1 MPDMPPDAMQAN
13 DSNPV
18 EYSVVH
24 RNQNRIRFR
33 IPQLAVKAYSE
44 PLERVVRSLVFV
56 VQVRLNIAAR
66 SLVVEFDGTAIDP
79 DFAFAQLV
87 ACIQATKVPSSPVPP
102 LEEREVDDIPLV
114 IPTVGYQIVHRN
126 EYRLRL
132 CIPRLGDDPEY
143 IQRVKQLATALPQ
156 VKEVWIN
163 QGARSIAVEFTRPLS
178 GSNLEK
184 VLLQVI
190 QRAADR
196 NLEQVHPQPHESPAT
211 PTPQQNW
218 EEYLERLG
226 LPALSL
232 ALGVG
237 AWAGVPIPGL
247 VTAGVLFLAAR
258 PLFQRALQSLREDQ
272 KLTIDFLDGLALSL
286 HTLQGNYFAP
296 ALMLGLV
303 EGGELIR
310 DHTARRSS
318 RASCDLMDCLEL
330 DAIVERNGQ
339 EQRIPVQD
347 IQVGDWVRVYPGDQ
361 ILVDGKIL
369 RGQGLIDQCSLT
381 GESVPVERAIGDE
394 VFASTLVIDG
404 CLCIATE
411 RTGKDTHAGM
421 IAGLMRSA
429 PVHDTRVGN
438 YAAMVANQLVV
449 PSLVAAAAVG
459 LVSGDVNRTISLLT
473 LDLGTGI
480 RISVPTTIMSAL
492 TCAARSGIFIR
503 SGRAL
508 EVLAQ
513 VDTIVFDKTGTLTQG
528 QAGVTGIEL
537 IAGVDELEFWAL
549 VATAEQGLTH
559 PVAEAI
565 TRHVKTLGIPLGTC
579 ETWDYRVGLGVV
591 ATIDGRSL
599 LVGSRRL
606 MVEAEVHL
614 AGLPIYP
621 SGSESLIYVARD
633 GQLLGTICYRDPL
646 RLESGT
652 VIQTLHDLGIE
663 SYMLSGDAE
672 RVAVAVAQEVGIN
685 PHRVYAEAFPEEKVE
700 VVQKLRSSG
709 RQVAFC
715 GDGINDS
722 AALAYADV
730 SISFAGATDIAR
742 ETADIVLMKNDLQS
756 LVQAVHTAREAMEI
770 IQQNIAIVGIP
781 NVGAIVAGI
790 LFVIDPMLAILIN
803 NGSAILAELNA
814 LRPLLNSTQDNH
826 LQTEIHGGA
835 RPSEPVQLS
844 TRLDKNGNNAA
855 IALTTL
861 PSPPT
866 GNSPCKTKR
875 LRQSELARRFGVSP
889 QVLSRRRS
897 RSEFTEWSRTQDP
910 EGRAWR
916 YDASAKRF
924 EPIDGSNSETTETIA
939 IHPRDGSHHFPHRMD
954 KGSDRSI
961 PIPTTSAPT
970 PHPQTP
976 DYPQLTRVAYASPNA
991 GSRG

>member
-1 MPDMPPDAMQAN
+1 
-13 DSNPV
+13 
-18 EYSVVH
+18 
-24 RNQNRIRFR
+24 
-33 IPQLAVKAYSE
+33 
-44 PLERVVRSLVFV
+44 VFV
-56 VQVRLNIAAR
+56 AQVRLNIAAR
-66 SLVVEFDGTAIDP
+66 SLAVEFDGTAIDP
-79 DFAFAQLV
+79 NLACTQLIT
-87 ACIQATKVPSSPVPP
+87 CIQTTKVPSNSVSPP
-102 LEEREVDDIPLV
+102 EEQDLDDIPLV
-114 IPTVGYQIVHRN
+114 VPIVGYQIVHRN

-143 IQRVKQLATALPQ
+143 VQQVKQLATTLPQ

-184 VLLQVI
+184 ALLQVI

-196 NLEQVHPQPHESPAT
+196 NLEQVHTYSHQSPPET
-211 PTPQQNW
+211 PAQQNW

-232 ALGVG
+232 ALGAG
-237 AWAGVPIPGL
+237 AWVGIPIPGW

-310 DHTARRSS
+310 DHTARSS
-318 RASCDLMDCLEL
+318 TRASCDLMDGLGL
-330 DAIVERNGQ
+330 DAIVERDGQ

-347 IQVGDWVRVYPGDQ
+347 IQVGDRVWVYPGDQ
-361 ILVDGKIL
+361 IPVDGKIL
-369 RGQGLIDQCSLT
+369 RGQGLLDQCGLT

-394 VFASTLVIDG
+394 VFASTLLIDG

-411 RTGKDTHAGM
+411 CTGKNTRAGV
-421 IAGLMRSA
+421 IASLLRSA

-449 PSLVAAAAVG
+449 PSLVAAVAVG

-492 TCAARSGIFIR
+492 TSAARSGIFIR

-508 EVLAQ
+508 EMLAQ

-528 QAGVTGIEL
+528 QAGVTGVEL
-537 IAGVDELEFWAL
+537 IPEIGESEFWTL

-565 TRHVKTLGIPLGTC
+565 TRHVRALGIPVGTC

-591 ATIDGRSL
+591 ATIEGRSL
-599 LVGSRRL
+599 LVGSHRL
-606 MVEAEVHL
+606 MAEEDVDL
-614 AGLPIYP
+614 TGLPIRP

-633 GQLLGTICYRDPL
+633 GQLLGVICYRDPL
-646 RLESGT
+646 RPESGM
-652 VIQTLHDLGIE
+652 VIQNLRDLGIE
-663 SYMLSGDAE
+663 SYMLSGDAK
-672 RVAVAVAQEVGIN
+672 RVAVAVAEEVGIE
-685 PHRVYAEAFPEEKVE
+685 PHRVYAEAFPQEKVE
-700 VVQKLRSSG
+700 VVQKLRATG

-756 LVQAVHTAREAMEI
+756 LVQAVYIARQAMEI

-790 LFVIDPMLAILIN
+790 LFAIDPMLAILIN

-814 LRPLLNSTQDNH
+814 LRPLLNSAQNSH
-826 LQTEIHGGA
+826 SQTTLSGGD
-835 RPSEPVQLS
+835 RPSEPSQRPTL
-844 TRLDKNGNNAA
+844 LGKNGNNPA
-855 IALTTL
+855 IA
-861 PSPPT
+861 PSAPPSSPPS
-866 GNSPCKTKR
+866 NSPGRTKQ
-875 LRQSELARRFGVSP
+875 LRQSELARRFGVSS

-897 RSEFTEWSRTQDP
+897 KPEFTEWSRSQDP
-910 EGRAWR
+910 EGRAWH
-916 YDASAKRF
+916 YDVCAKRF
-924 EPIDGSNSETTETIA
+924 SPVDEIASEATEA
-939 IHPRDGSHHFPHRMD
+939 ITVYPLNGRSHLPHSSD
-954 KGSDRSI
+954 VESDRNV
-961 PIPTTSAPT
+961 PLKFAP
-970 PHPQTP
+970 
-976 DYPQLTRVAYASPNA
+976 A
-991 GSRG
+991 